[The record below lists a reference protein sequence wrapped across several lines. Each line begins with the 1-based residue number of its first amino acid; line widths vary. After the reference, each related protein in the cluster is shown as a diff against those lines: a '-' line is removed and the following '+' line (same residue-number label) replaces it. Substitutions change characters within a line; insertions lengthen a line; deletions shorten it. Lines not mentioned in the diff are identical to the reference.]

1 MSFMSVVIT
10 GRVEFSGLSAPLA
23 SKAKVGD
30 PVKMSFLTLPDRI
43 DRFAEGFHVHDGN
56 APYPMCNE
64 TFALSIG
71 DMKMSMGPALPKLAV
86 PPPSTLAWDG
96 TAFLNIVKSHPV
108 NDGLFVSL
116 STQSADLVPLKL
128 ANWVSKTTFQG
139 KFNIG

>member
-1 MSFMSVVIT
+1 M
-10 GRVEFSGLSAPLA
+10 G
-23 SKAKVGD
+23 
-30 PVKMSFLTLPDRI
+30 
-43 DRFAEGFHVHDGN
+43 
-56 APYPMCNE
+56 E

-139 KFNIG
+139 KFNIGYDRGTVPSLVIHEQPTYTGKGL